1 MFTLPRSLILACAAV
16 LTAQLVGCAA
26 PVPASSGAAAEMTP
40 AQFEQLR
47 IEAEHAL
54 AANDPVAAGKRY
66 VRMVTAYPNHAP
78 TLFRLGTVY
87 LRTGQFDAAQRAFKN
102 SLRADPDMTKAQS
115 NLALTHLHL
124 FRHAA
129 LRALESPQVPDA
141 NKEALRALLVDV
153 EHGLGPIAVAG
164 GHK

>member
-1 MFTLPRSLILACAAV
+1 MLTLPRFLVLACAA
-16 LTAQLVGCAA
+16 LLAAQLSGCATRA
-26 PVPASSGAAAEMTP
+26 PAPHASAAAMTP
-40 AQFEQLR
+40 VQFEQLR

-87 LRTGQFDAAQRAFKN
+87 LRTGQFEAAQRAFQET
-102 SLRADPDMTKAQS
+102 LRADPDITKAQS

-124 FRHAA
+124 FRRAA
-129 LRALESPQVPDA
+129 LRALDSPQVPEA
-141 NKEALRALLVDV
+141 NKEALRTLLVDV
-153 EHGLGPIAVAG
+153 GHGLGPIVVAG
-164 GHK
+164 VGK